1 MHDEKTDNWSQ
12 YLTYVGA
19 DLSLLESRILSEE
32 PSDLVLYL
40 KFEELVLIHLRTV
53 GYFIIFIIL
62 TNVLGIIRIL
72 VDSCLLVY

>member
-40 KFEELVLIHLRTV
+40 KFEELVFIYFRV
-53 GYFIIFIIL
+53 IGYFFIIIL

-72 VDSCLLVY
+72 VDSSLLVD